1 MFKKVLFAVALTTLT
16 GSIALADAR
25 LGSQAQKEGY
35 AMGMI
40 LGRQIKARIDQIPG
54 DYDKGKIIDGIADMV
69 NGKKPALSEEEMTA
83 VLKEQQQRLQAEAD
97 KKAEAARIEGE
108 KFLAEWGKKKGAK
121 KTDSGIYY
129 HVIKAGKGKQPKLT
143 DKVKVNYR
151 GTLRNGKE
159 FDSSYKRGKPA
170 EFPVNGV
177 IKGWQEIVPMM
188 KEGAKW
194 EVAIPSDLA
203 YGKTGMGGV
212 IGPNEPLMFEIELL
226 EVAK

>member
-1 MFKKVLFAVALTTLT
+1 MFKKTLLAIAITTLA
-16 GSIALADAR
+16 SSVALADTKLANE
-25 LGSQAQKEGY
+25 AQKEGY

-40 LGRQIKARIDQIPG
+40 LGRQIKARLDQIPG
-54 DYDKGKIIDGIADMV
+54 DYDKGKVVEGMADMI
-69 NGKKPALSEEEMTA
+69 NSAKPALSEEEMTA
-83 VLKEQQQRLQAEAD
+83 VLKKQQDRLQAAAN
-97 KKAEAARIEGE
+97 KKAEAAKSEGAA
-108 KFLAEWGKKKGAK
+108 FLAKWAKKDGVK

-129 HVIKAGKGKQPKLT
+129 KVLTDGKGKQPKLT
-143 DKVKVNYR
+143 DKVKVNYK
-151 GTLRNGKE
+151 GTLKDGKE

-188 KEGAKW
+188 KEGSKW

-212 IGPNEPLMFEIELL
+212 IGPNEPLVFEIELL
-226 EVAK
+226 EVVK